1 MQFFR
6 KFKQIFFVLIPFD
19 TKKSQVPID
28 TWDYLFNQSIRHR
41 MHPKELVLVVRVYLE
56 HRY

>member
-28 TWDYLFNQSIRHR
+28 T
-41 MHPKELVLVVRVYLE
+41 
-56 HRY
+56 

>member
-6 KFKQIFFVLIPFD
+6 KFKQIFFALISSD

-28 TWDYLFNQSIRHR
+28 T
-41 MHPKELVLVVRVYLE
+41 
-56 HRY
+56 